1 MAHIHQTIR
10 LDQGELT
17 AGAVLGARFR
27 LEAPIGRGGQ
37 AVVFQAVDLRRGG
50 APVAVKV
57 ARQDLGADAGREAAE
72 VLRREAGLL
81 RRLGHPALP
90 RLYGL
95 ERGPQRVWLAR
106 ELVPGQPLSVL
117 ARQGP
122 WPWRQV
128 QLWAAQLCDLLT
140 YLHTREPP
148 VVVGDLK
155 PANLVWRPDGSLA
168 LIDLGAAHTLTR
180 RPPRAP
186 RPRHGTPGYAPPEQL
201 GGRSFDER
209 ADVFALA
216 VTCYELLTGHDPAA
230 APLQFNF
237 EDLERVAPL
246 LADGL
251 RAALAFNLAERCP
264 TAAVLRS
271 RLGAPTPPRR
281 LFLGGGAELGNR
293 RDLETALRRAP
304 QALAAAVADGSL
316 ERWFAAHPDDSLGAL
331 RYRLRL
337 ARLTAAP
344 RTPPLDLLLA
354 ALAPPEGSPLLQVA
368 PTHLDLGVVPLRSW
382 RVWSQPRALTLTNA
396 ALTSLSWE
404 LECPAQPDAD
414 VRVLV
419 AGKAQRRAAGVLAA
433 GEQTRL
439 EVVAM
444 GKAGARSGALRLR
457 CGQHYWSI
465 PWEAQVRPGVMLAGR
480 HVERLEDLDLR
491 HPDLAPALEALL
503 EQGVLTRWLGAI
515 QRRDLARKIGTAL
528 PHTQDAL
535 QRRLLVGRLL
545 HTLAPERFPILQVRG
560 LHETAARPLIAGEP
574 AYALIEIDNL
584 AAPELALVCRS
595 HTPWVEVAAAPAT
608 LEARSTSRIALRLLP
623 PADLHGPQEIVLHLA
638 AGALPLTVTI
648 PVQIN
653 PAHWWQRLWRLFRVS

>member
-1 MAHIHQTIR
+1 MADVHQTIR
-10 LDQGELT
+10 LDQGELA

-27 LEAPIGRGGQ
+27 LEAQIGQGGQ

-57 ARQDLGADAGREAAE
+57 ARQDLGADARREAEE

-81 RRLGHPALP
+81 RRLGHAALP

-128 QLWAAQLCDLLT
+128 QVWAVQMCDLLT

-155 PANLVWRPDGSLA
+155 PANLVRRPDGSLA

-180 RPPRAP
+180 RATRAT

-201 GGRSFDER
+201 GGRTFDER

-230 APLQFNF
+230 APLQFNL

-246 LADGL
+246 LAVGL
-251 RAALAFNLAERCP
+251 RSALAFDLDERCP

-271 RLGAPTPPRR
+271 RLGAPAPPRR
-281 LFLGGGAELGNR
+281 LFLGGGPELGDR
-293 RDLETALRRAP
+293 RDLETALQRDPR
-304 QALAAAVADGSL
+304 ALAGAVADGSL
-316 ERWFAAHPDDSLGAL
+316 ERWFAAHPDDGLGAL
-331 RYRLRL
+331 RYRLRQ
-337 ARLTAAP
+337 ARLAAP
-344 RTPPLDLLLA
+344 ARGADPLNLLFA
-354 ALAPPEGSPLLQVA
+354 ALAPPEGSGLLQVT
-368 PTHLDLGVVPLRSW
+368 PTHLDLGAVPLLSW
-382 RVWSQPRALTLTNA
+382 RIWSQPRALMLTNA
-396 ALTSLSWE
+396 ALTPLSWE

-414 VRVLV
+414 VRVLI

-433 GEQTRL
+433 GEQMRL

-444 GKAGARSGALRLR
+444 GKAGARSGVLRLR
-457 CGQHYWSI
+457 CGQHRWSI
-465 PWEAQVRPGVMLAGR
+465 PWEAQARAGVPLAGR

-503 EQGVLTRWLGAI
+503 AQGVLARWLRAI
-515 QRRDLARKIGTAL
+515 KRRDLAREIESA
-528 PHTQDAL
+528 PAPDAL
-535 QRRLLVGRLL
+535 QRRLLIGRLL
-545 HTLAPERFPILQVRG
+545 HSLAPDRFPILQVRG
-560 LHETAARPLIAGEP
+560 LSETTARPLIAGEP
-574 AYALIEIDNL
+574 TYALIEIDNL
-584 AAPELALVCRS
+584 AAPEAPLVCRS

-608 LEARSTSRIALRLLP
+608 VGAWSTGRIALRLLP
-623 PADLHGPQEIVLHLA
+623 PADLHGPQEIALHLA

-648 PVQIN
+648 PVRIN
-653 PAHWWQRLWRLFRVS
+653 APRWWQRLRRLFRVS

>member
-1 MAHIHQTIR
+1 MASVHQTIHLER
-10 LDQGELT
+10 SEPA

-27 LEAPIGRGGQ
+27 LEAQIGQGGQ
-37 AVVFQAVDLRRGG
+37 AVVFQAVDLRRSG
-50 APVAVKV
+50 APVAVKI
-57 ARQDLGADAGREAAE
+57 ARQDLGADARREAEE

-81 RRLGHPALP
+81 RRLRHPALP
-90 RLYGL
+90 RLYAL

-106 ELVPGQPLSVL
+106 ELVPGQPLNVL

-128 QLWAAQLCDLLT
+128 QLWAAHLCDLLT
-140 YLHTREPP
+140 FLHTREPP

-168 LIDLGAAHTLTR
+168 LIDLGAAQTLTR
-180 RPPRAP
+180 RASRAG

-209 ADVFALA
+209 ADIFALA

-246 LADGL
+246 LAGGL
-251 RAALAFNLAERCP
+251 RSALAFDLAERCP
-264 TAAVLRS
+264 NAAVLRS
-271 RLGAPTPPRR
+271 RLGAPVPPRR
-281 LFLGGGAELGNR
+281 LFLGGGAELSDR
-293 RDLETALRRAP
+293 RDLDAALRRVP
-304 QALAAAVADGSL
+304 QALAGAVADGSL
-316 ERWFAAHPDDSLGAL
+316 ERWLAAHPDDGLGAL
-331 RYRLRL
+331 RYRLRQ
-337 ARLTAAP
+337 ARLTSSP
-344 RTPPLDLLLA
+344 RADPLDLLLT
-354 ALAPPEGSPLLQVA
+354 ALAPPEGSGLLQVT
-368 PTHLDLGVVPLRSW
+368 PTHLDLGAVPLRSW

-396 ALTSLSWE
+396 APKPLFWE
-404 LECPAQPDAD
+404 LECPAQSDAD

-419 AGKAQRRAAGVLAA
+419 AGKAQRRVGGVLAA

-444 GKAGARSGALRLR
+444 GKAGPRSGALRLR
-457 CGQHYWSI
+457 CGQHHWSI
-465 PWEAQVRPGVMLAGR
+465 PWEAQVRPGVLLAGCY
-480 HVERLEDLDLR
+480 VERLEDLDLR

-515 QRRDLARKIGTAL
+515 QRRDLAREIGSAL
-528 PHTQDAL
+528 PHARDAL

-545 HTLAPERFPILQVRG
+545 HTLAPDRFPLLQIRG
-560 LHETAARPLIAGEP
+560 LSETAARPLIAGEP
-574 AYALIEIDNL
+574 TYALIEIDNL
-584 AAPELALVCRS
+584 AAPEAPLVCRS
-595 HTPWVEVAAAPAT
+595 LTPWVEVAAAPPT

-623 PADLHGPQEIVLHLA
+623 PETMQGPQEITLHLA

-653 PAHWWQRLWRLFRVS
+653 PARWWRRLRRLFRVS

>member
-1 MAHIHQTIR
+1 MAHVHQTIR
-10 LDQGELT
+10 LDQSELA

-27 LEAPIGRGGQ
+27 LEAQIGQGGQ
-37 AVVFQAVDLRRGG
+37 ALVFQAVDLRRGG
-50 APVAVKV
+50 APVAVKI
-57 ARQDLGADAGREAAE
+57 ARQDLGADARREAEE

-81 RRLGHPALP
+81 RRLRHPALP

-106 ELVPGQPLSVL
+106 ELVPGQPLNVL

-128 QLWAAQLCDLLT
+128 QLWAAHLCDLLT
-140 YLHTREPP
+140 FLHTCEPP

-180 RPPRAP
+180 RPPRAS

-251 RAALAFNLAERCP
+251 RSALAFDLAERCP

-271 RLGAPTPPRR
+271 RLGTPAPPRR
-281 LFLGGGAELGNR
+281 LFLGGGSELSDR
-293 RDLETALRRAP
+293 RDLEMALQRAP
-304 QALAAAVADGSL
+304 QALAGAVADGSL
-316 ERWFAAHPDDSLGAL
+316 ERWLAAHPDDGLGAL

-337 ARLTAAP
+337 ARLAAP
-344 RTPPLDLLLA
+344 PHTDPLDLLLA
-354 ALAPPEGSPLLQVA
+354 ALAPPEGSGLLQVT
-368 PTHLDLGVVPLRSW
+368 PTHLDLGAIPLRSW
-382 RVWSQPRALTLTNA
+382 RVWSQPRVLTLTNA
-396 ALTSLSWE
+396 ALTPLSWE

-419 AGKAQRRAAGVLAA
+419 AGKAQRRTAGVLAA

-439 EVVAM
+439 EIVAM
-444 GKAGARSGALRLR
+444 GKTGARSSALRLR
-457 CGQHYWSI
+457 CGKHYWSI
-465 PWEAQVRPGVMLAGR
+465 PWEAQVRPGVPLAGR

-515 QRRDLARKIGTAL
+515 QRRDLAREIGSAL
-528 PHTQDAL
+528 PHTLDAL
-535 QRRLLVGRLL
+535 QRRLLVGRIL
-545 HTLAPERFPILQVRG
+545 HTLAPDRFPMLQIRG
-560 LHETAARPLIAGEP
+560 LNETAARPLIAGEP
-574 AYALIEIDNL
+574 TYALIEIDNL
-584 AAPELALVCRS
+584 AAPEVPLVCRS
-595 HTPWVEVAAAPAT
+595 HTSWVEVAAAPAT
-608 LEARSTSRIALRLLP
+608 LEAWSTSRIALRLLP
-623 PADLHGPQEIVLHLA
+623 PADLHGPQEVALRLA
-638 AGALPLTVTI
+638 AGALPLTITI
-648 PVQIN
+648 PVRIN
-653 PAHWWQRLWRLFRVS
+653 PARWWQRLRRMFRVS

>member
-1 MAHIHQTIR
+1 MAHVHQTIR
-10 LDQGELT
+10 LDQGELA

-27 LEAPIGRGGQ
+27 LEARIGQGGQ

-57 ARQDLGADAGREAAE
+57 ARQDLGADARREAEE

-81 RRLGHPALP
+81 RRLGHAALP

-128 QLWAAQLCDLLT
+128 QVWAAQMCDLLT
-140 YLHTREPP
+140 YLHTCEPP

-155 PANLVWRPDGSLA
+155 PANLVRRPDGSLA
-168 LIDLGAAHTLTR
+168 LIDLGAAQTLTR

-201 GGRSFDER
+201 GGHSFDER

-216 VTCYELLTGHDPAA
+216 VTCYELLTGLDPAV
-230 APLQFNF
+230 APLQFDF
-237 EDLERVAPL
+237 ERLERVAPL

-251 RAALAFNLAERCP
+251 RSALAFDLAERCP

-281 LFLGGGAELGNR
+281 LFLAGWSELGDR
-293 RDLETALRRAP
+293 RDLETALRREP
-304 QALAAAVADGSL
+304 QALAGAVADGSL
-316 ERWFAAHPDDSLGAL
+316 ERWFAAHPDDGLGAL
-331 RYRLRL
+331 RYRLRRT
-337 ARLTAAP
+337 RLTAPP
-344 RTPPLDLLLA
+344 RTPPLDLLLT
-354 ALAPPEGSPLLQVA
+354 ALAPAEGSALLQVT
-368 PTHLDLGVVPLRSW
+368 PTHLDLGSVPLRSW
-382 RVWSQPRALTLTNA
+382 RIWSQPRVLTLHNA
-396 ALTSLSWE
+396 ALTPLSWE

-414 VRVLV
+414 ARVLV
-419 AGKAQRRAAGVLAA
+419 AGKAQRRVAGVLAA

-457 CGQHYWSI
+457 CGQHRWSI
-465 PWEAQVRPGVMLAGR
+465 PWEAQAQAGASVAGR
-480 HVERLEDLDLR
+480 HVARLEDLDLR
-491 HPDLAPALEALL
+491 HPDLAPELEALL
-503 EQGVLTRWLGAI
+503 SQGVLVRWLRAI
-515 QRRDLARKIGTAL
+515 KRHDLARELESVPAS
-528 PHTQDAL
+528 DAL
-535 QRRLLVGRLL
+535 QRRLLVGRFL
-545 HTLAPERFPILQVRG
+545 HSLAPDRFPILQVRG
-560 LHETAARPLIAGEP
+560 LSETAARPLIAGEP
-574 AYALIEIDNL
+574 TYALIEIDNL
-584 AAPELALVCRS
+584 AAPEAPLVCRS

-608 LEARSTSRIALRLLP
+608 LEAWSTGRIALRLLP
-623 PADLHGPQEIVLHLA
+623 PADLHGPEEIALHLA

-648 PVQIN
+648 PVRIN
-653 PAHWWQRLWRLFRVS
+653 PPRWWHRLRRLFRVS